1 MIGLS
6 GCSEIIFIT
15 SSGDSVE
22 STHVSTSSEI
32 TTSVSGSST
41 SSANSSTT
49 LDSTSTTSSTGEIST
64 SSTTDIMRTECSLIA
79 ADPFDCLAGQ
89 VCIGDSFEEK
99 GVCVD
104 ICINL
109 CENPELDCV
118 IWEKPIQ
125 LPPPPGIGVCI

>member
-6 GCSEIIFIT
+6 GCSGIIFVT

-32 TTSVSGSST
+32 TTSVSESST
-41 SSANSSTT
+41 SSATT
-49 LDSTSTTSSTGEIST
+49 LDLTSTTTSTEEIST